1 MGDLL
6 QLKISWIIESF
17 LFYPKLCP
25 SQIKE
30 IQQAGL
36 YFRDALLPNISTMS
50 WPPKPAELCES
61 AVKLPEE
68 LDAFLYT
75 LLTGN
80 TQIPA
85 EYPDCVRRL
94 VDSFGQD
101 IFYGVTPRLQKPPKQ
116 ILLPYAN
123 VQLIQMPHR
132 CGHGIVPFPKTI
144 KPYFNA
150 TLAWKNIDRLEET
163 LSGAGTKK
171 PLLAG

>member
-1 MGDLL
+1 M
-6 QLKISWIIESF
+6 
-17 LFYPKLCP
+17 
-25 SQIKE
+25 
-30 IQQAGL
+30 
-36 YFRDALLPNISTMS
+36 MS
-50 WPPKPAELCES
+50 RPPKPAELCES

-144 KPYFNA
+144 KPYLTQHSHGIISIDWRKLF
-150 TLAWKNIDRLEET
+150 LAQEPK
-163 LSGAGTKK
+163 SHC
-171 PLLAG
+171 